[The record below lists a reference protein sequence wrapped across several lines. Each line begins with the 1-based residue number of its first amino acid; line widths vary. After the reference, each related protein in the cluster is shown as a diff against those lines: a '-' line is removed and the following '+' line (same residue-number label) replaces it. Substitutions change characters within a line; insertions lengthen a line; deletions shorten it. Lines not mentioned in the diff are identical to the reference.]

1 MGNGTI
7 NILIIVNYCKDQGV
21 KISTV
26 AAAVADVFATK
37 LQQKNRSKK
46 KKIQTLKLS
55 QRDSLF

>member
-7 NILIIVNYCKDQGV
+7 NILIIVNYCKAQGV

-26 AAAVADVFATK
+26 AAAVADVFSTK

-46 KKIQTLKLS
+46 KYRL
-55 QRDSLF
+55 